1 MTLDEIVVGLHPL
14 TTISFPGLVIRQ
26 PSRADLRAI
35 QPGLVR
41 YSPVSI
47 LTKLDVERELPADYY
62 RVREMAS
69 KKRDEIILQ
78 LSEAQTPD
86 ERFLKSEE
94 ELKTMTPEEQNAYL
108 QYRLQQYAA
117 MNEKLE
123 AESIIRQFGQYEE
136 IRIRL
141 FDQTKEHELDLIRQE
156 MLFAQCAEKEDRSR
170 YFDSIEEGVKII
182 EAIPAPEYSSIM
194 REFGGYLDGVDP
206 SFF

>member
-1 MTLDEIVVGLHPL
+1 MTLDEIIIGLYPM
-14 TTISFPGLVIRQ
+14 TTPSFPGLVIRQ
-26 PSRADLRAI
+26 PSRADFRAI
-35 QPGLVR
+35 QPGLVH

-47 LTKLDVERELPADYY
+47 LTKLDVEKELPDDYY

-78 LSEAQTPD
+78 LSEAETPD
-86 ERFLKSEE
+86 ERFVKTQEE
-94 ELKTMTPEEQNAYL
+94 IKAMSPEEQNAYL
-108 QYRLQQYAA
+108 EYRLQQYSA
-117 MNEKLE
+117 MNQRLE
-123 AESIIRQFGQYEE
+123 AEPIIRQFGGYEE
-136 IRIRL
+136 MRL
-141 FDQTKEHELDLIRQE
+141 RLVDQTKEHELDLIRQE
-156 MLFAQCAEKEDRSR
+156 MLFAQCAEKEDRSP